1 VGKSTSRP
9 RYTVNTMTTTAR
21 PAPHHEPGDAF
32 GSFRQRLLDA
42 LAAAIAEH
50 GYRHTTVADVVARAR
65 TSRRTF
71 YQHFTDRDACF
82 IALLDDANT
91 DMINRISAAVDPCV
105 PWREQVGQAIHAW
118 IAAAEAAPALTL
130 SWIRDVPALGPV
142 ARRLQRDM
150 MERFITMLQ
159 TLADTDEAR
168 SAGISPVPRALAIM
182 LLGGLR
188 ELMASTVE
196 DGGQLADVSD
206 VAVHTSIALLDPG
219 ALLYKSAPG

>member
-1 VGKSTSRP
+1 
-9 RYTVNTMTTTAR
+9 MTTTAGAATTR
-21 PAPHHEPGDAF
+21 TAPGEAA

-42 LAAAIAEH
+42 LAAAIADD
-50 GYRHTTVADVVARAR
+50 GYRHTTVAEVVRRAR

-71 YQHFTDRDACF
+71 YQHFADKDACF

-91 DMINRISAAVDPCV
+91 DMINQISAAVNPRA
-105 PWREQVGQAIHAW
+105 PWRTQVGQAVHAW

-130 SWIRDVPALGPV
+130 SWIRDVPALGSG
-142 ARRLQRDM
+142 ARQLQRDM
-150 MERFITMLQ
+150 MDRFVAMLQ

-168 SAGISPVPRALAIM
+168 TAGVSPVPRPLAIM

-196 DGGQLADVSD
+196 DGGQLGNVTDLAER
-206 VAVHTSIALLDPG
+206 TSIALLG
-219 ALLYKSAPG
+219 AANEQHRAGYP